1 MIKTLPIW
9 LLVAQCIFT
18 TEKEAIEKQAKEVLN
33 EALNH
38 AGFALLDFAISGFKA
53 SHGDAIGASL
63 CAGHGIMNVDKA
75 YHEFIEAKELFE
87 QSREYEYNY
96 DK

>member
-1 MIKTLPIW
+1 MLPIW
-9 LLVAQCIFT
+9 LLVLPCIYA
-18 TEKEAIEKQAKEVLN
+18 TEKEDIEKQAKQVLN

-38 AGFALLDFAISGFKA
+38 AGFALLDFAISGFKVT
-53 SHGDAIGASL
+53 HGDAIGASL
-63 CAGHGIMNVDKA
+63 CAGHGIINVDKA
-75 YHEFIEAKELFE
+75 YHEFKEAKELFE

>member
-1 MIKTLPIW
+1 MLKTLPVW
-9 LLVAQCIFT
+9 LLIAPFIFT
-18 TEKEAIEKQAKEVLN
+18 TEKEAIEKHAKEVLN
-33 EALNH
+33 DALNH
-38 AGFALLDFAISGFKA
+38 AGFAILDFTVSGFKA

-63 CAGHGIMNVDKA
+63 CAGHGIINIEKA
-75 YHEFIEAKELFE
+75 YHEFKEAKELFE

>member
-1 MIKTLPIW
+1 MLKTLLIW
-9 LLVAQCIFT
+9 LLILPCIHA
-18 TEKEAIEKQAKEVLN
+18 TEKEVIEKQAKEVLN

-38 AGFALLDFAISGFKA
+38 SGIALLDFTISGFKA
-53 SHGDAIGASL
+53 SHGDAIGAAV
-63 CAGHGIMNVDKA
+63 CAGHGIIHIEKA
-75 YHEFIEAKELFE
+75 YHEFKEAKELFE

>member
-1 MIKTLPIW
+1 MKKIYSIF
-9 LLVAQCIFT
+9 LLTTACVFS
-18 TEKEAIEKQAKEVLN
+18 TEKEDIEKQAKEVLN

-38 AGFALLDFAISGFKA
+38 SGFAILDFAIGGYKA
-53 SHGDAIGASL
+53 SHGDVLGAGIY
-63 CAGHGIMNVDKA
+63 AGHGIMNIEKA
-75 YHEFIEAKELFE
+75 YHEFKEAKELFE